1 MIDENHL
8 NNTKIK
14 ITFKAIDNSKY
25 RQQHQTNPP
34 HADQIFTKVK
44 YIEKNYTSPILHPLR
59 IIDVPDP
66 PPLSVVTTGAWVVTG
81 ALVGG
86 AFVGGAFVE
95 GALVGAAVG
104 ESVTGLLVEGGLT
117 GPPPLASSRVFFI
130 REIKGYLPSPQMV
143 PVKSSRG
150 SDQVMAPP

>member
-1 MIDENHL
+1 M
-8 NNTKIK
+8 
-14 ITFKAIDNSKY
+14 
-25 RQQHQTNPP
+25 
-34 HADQIFTKVK
+34 
-44 YIEKNYTSPILHPLR
+44 
-59 IIDVPDP
+59 
-66 PPLSVVTTGAWVVTG
+66 VTTGAWVVTG

-104 ESVTGLLVEGGLT
+104 ESVTGLLVEGGFT

-130 REIKGYLPSPQMV
+130 REIKGYFPSPQMV

>member
-1 MIDENHL
+1 M
-8 NNTKIK
+8 
-14 ITFKAIDNSKY
+14 
-25 RQQHQTNPP
+25 
-34 HADQIFTKVK
+34 
-44 YIEKNYTSPILHPLR
+44 
-59 IIDVPDP
+59 
-66 PPLSVVTTGAWVVTG
+66 VTG

-117 GPPPLASSRVFFI
+117 PLASSRVFFI
-130 REIKGYLPSPQMV
+130 REIKGYFPSPQMV